1 MNMIF
6 EKYKVIKLLLIIGL
20 LGGCG
25 DGEQREPQG
34 SKSTAVSL
42 TIDEVKTLGF
52 TIPPDQNIGD
62 VLPPQPGEVVLGK
75 IVKGGPGSDTNWT
88 AFTLVIHAED
98 PGEKKYLVYTQMRG
112 PTMKSA
118 GTIETAG
125 GHLVGGQTW
134 RDGAR
139 DELEQE
145 AGIKTDKNN
154 LVFLQIGKT
163 SLKSKGEP
171 YRNANFFVVFKKRP
185 KTLNNSDEVNKN
197 YGHQWID
204 LKSLYK
210 EVQAEQQDKGFD
222 VHGKYYSFFRG
233 HLLKFCKD
241 VIDCQSL

>member
-25 DGEQREPQG
+25 DGEQIDPQG

-98 PGEKKYLVYTQMRG
+98 PGAKKYWVYTQMRG

-163 SLKSKGEP
+163 SLTSDNEP

-185 KTLNNSDEVNKN
+185 KTANTGGEIDKN
-197 YGHQWID
+197 YGQQWID
-204 LKSLYK
+204 LKSFY
-210 EVQAEQQDKGFD
+210 QAVIAEDAQVGWKNN
-222 VHGKYYSFFRG
+222 GKYYSFFRS
-233 HLLKFCKD
+233 HVKTFCTK
-241 VIDCQSL
+241 VIDCESL